1 MNATYSNFFDTVA
14 LNAIIPDQIT
24 PRFIT
29 PVVTKA
35 TVKPGAS
42 PVPAMSASLWRHT
55 QNESAAESRHQ
66 FVARAVLAGIA
77 ALGLGST
84 AYTVWQAGVLMSGSH
99 LQDAISAFLH

>member
-42 PVPAMSASLWRHT
+42 PVPAMSASLWRHSLG
-55 QNESAAESRHQ
+55 ECEAARRHGL
-66 FVARAVLAGIA
+66 VTRSLCGLLGVLS
-77 ALGLGST
+77 LGSM
-84 AYTVWQAGVLMSGSH
+84 AAAAWQMHALLSGNH
-99 LQDAISAFLH
+99 LHDAITAFLR